1 MNESRPRVIC
11 HAFWWEWCH
20 HCNSERPGVP
30 IRSNDERFDS
40 PRNFEVQL
48 RRILHPVLF
57 DMILDEMDT
66 IIVDPKNL
74 VYQAIHLR

>member
-11 HAFWWEWCH
+11 QTFLWEWCH

-30 IRSNDERFDS
+30 ICSNDKQFDS
-40 PRNFEVQL
+40 PRNFKVQL
-48 RRILHPVLF
+48 CRILHPVLF
-57 DMILDEMDT
+57 EMILDEMDT
-66 IIVDPKNL
+66 IIVDPKTP